1 LHILAISFPRG
12 YPSAMPES
20 PAPAKPPAKPHSKLM
35 ELSAAQRYTCFARAY
50 VFTHQGN
57 GTKAAIA
64 AGYSPRSAYSTA
76 SMLLKNPKVRA
87 RIEEMQAR
95 AAAKL
100 ELTPKTVL
108 DELAKLGLSNMADYV
123 DDEGKFVGM
132 VGLTRDQTAAIQELE
147 IDEKNGKRKVKLAN
161 KRESLELLAKH
172 FKVLG
177 ADDHGVGNQIQVIVV
192 NSPRPLRTEEMI
204 GPGAVDA
211 ILEAQEPAAELE
223 VGPPGDC
230 SEE

>member
-1 LHILAISFPRG
+1 MATG
-12 YPSAMPES
+12 
-20 PAPAKPPAKPHSKLM
+20 KLLD
-35 ELSAAQRYTCFARAY
+35 LSAAQRYTCFARAY

-64 AGYSPRSAYSTA
+64 AGYSPKSAHSQAST
-76 SMLLKNPKVRA
+76 LLKNPKVRA

-95 AAAKL
+95 AAAKI
-100 ELTPKTVL
+100 ELNPNSVVQ
-108 DELAKLGLSNMADYV
+108 ELAKLGFSNMGDFV
-123 DDEGKFVGM
+123 DDEGKFIGM
-132 VGLTRDQTAAIQELE
+132 AGLTRDQTAAIQEIE

-172 FKVLG
+172 FKILG

-192 NSPRPLRTEEMI
+192 NSPRPERTSEMV
-204 GPGAVDA
+204 GQATVDA
-211 ILEAQEPAAELE
+211 ICEAIDTPLELQT
-223 VGPPGDC
+223 GPPPDI